1 MRSRHA
7 SRFAFVAASLCVAA
21 IAVPDAPAS
30 GLELH
35 TTSRSAVFSYPG
47 CPAGAVRVTITVP
60 RRPVPSGTPVRYA
73 VTVRNRSQASCGPPG
88 STVTLRDGATLR
100 STLLSR
106 CGSLPVVIE
115 DQRGQRV
122 YPPFLAIMCPNL
134 IAPTL
139 MGRASVTATGSW
151 NQTEG
156 GAGRPARRQQV
167 APRGIYRVVVGDAV
181 GARIVLVGAGGS
193 H

>member
-1 MRSRHA
+1 MRSRRA
-7 SRFAFVAASLCVAA
+7 SRFVVVAASLCGAA

-30 GLELH
+30 GLGLP
-35 TTSRSAVFSYPG
+35 TTSRSAVISYPG
-47 CPAGAVRVTITVP
+47 CPTGAVRVTLTVP
-60 RRPVPSGTPVRYA
+60 RRPVASGTPVRYA
-73 VTVRNRSQASCGPPG
+73 VTVRNRSHVSCGPPG
-88 STVTLRDGATLR
+88 STVTIRDGSTLR

-115 DQRGQRV
+115 DGRGQRV

-134 IAPTL
+134 TAPTL
-139 MGRASVTATGSW
+139 MGRASVTATESW

-156 GAGRPARRQQV
+156 GAGRPARRQQL
-167 APRGIYRVVVGDAV
+167 APRGVYRVVVGDAV
-181 GARIVLVGAGGS
+181 GARIVLVGARGS